1 MYSTGP
7 THLIF
12 LDLITLIMFDLEVSH
27 PPVTYMKSEVFTV
40 VKFEVEF
47 LWAVTLC
54 TVLLSYNNTT
64 QST

>member
-1 MYSTGP
+1 
-7 THLIF
+7 
-12 LDLITLIMFDLEVSH
+12 MFDLEVSH